1 MKLELFMFDTC
12 PYCRR
17 VIDYLQSAGR
27 TDVIFRNIHKSAE
40 DAARLVEVGGKKQ
53 VPCLFID
60 GEPLYESMDI
70 MKTWQENPIRH
81 AETFMVSSSL

>member
-27 TDVIFRNIHKSAE
+27 NDVVFRNIHKSAE

-70 MKTWQENPIRH
+70 IEWLKAH
-81 AETFMVSSSL
+81 S